1 MNCYKLYGFAINC
14 NPFLLNRLV
23 KYRAS
28 GRMLNFTVINIVK
41 ILPPNDSLLKP
52 EALLTTKM
60 AKATQVKKKTI

>member
-1 MNCYKLYGFAINC
+1 
-14 NPFLLNRLV
+14 
-23 KYRAS
+23 
-28 GRMLNFTVINIVK
+28 MLNFTVINIVK